1 MAKYITPQQFINS
14 TIGKAYDM
22 DGSYGVQCVDGIK
35 KFAYDVYGEYKFD
48 CGACGYAY
56 GLWTNYG
63 TNGVEKYFNKHSFSE
78 ARKGDWII
86 WNWGSKGC
94 AYSHVA
100 MFDSMKTSNVVNSY
114 GESQNGIKAF
124 NMCPIYTDGILGVL
138 RPKIYEEETLKYQAH
153 IQDLGWQD
161 WKSNGA
167 TAGTTGKNLR
177 MEAIRIDSKK
187 DVYAKAHIQDIGWV
201 DYGKITK
208 DTIIGTTGQ
217 SKRLECLCLKG
228 NFKYRVHIADVGWST
243 WTLADGICTL
253 GSVGQD
259 LGLEA
264 IEIIG
269 VG

>member
-1 MAKYITPQQFINS
+1 MAKYITPQQFIDS

-48 CGACGYAY
+48 CGSCGYAY

-100 MFDSMKTSNVVNSY
+100 MFDSMKTNDIVNSY
-114 GESQNGIKAF
+114 GQSQNGIKAF

-138 RPKIYEEETLKYQAH
+138 RPKIYEDDFFPYKGYYEYGDSGANVSK
-153 IQDLGWQD
+153 IND
-161 WKSNGA
+161 WYAEQVKGDFFGVYTMNC
-167 TAGTTGKNLR
+167 T
-177 MEAIRIDSKK
+177 EALQTK
-187 DVYAKAHIQDIGWV
+187 AK
-201 DYGKITK
+201 
-208 DTIIGTTGQ
+208 
-217 SKRLECLCLKG
+217 E
-228 NFKYRVHIADVGWST
+228 
-243 WTLADGICTL
+243 DGIYDDVVDGKFGPKTL
-253 GSVGQD
+253 DAAKHYGFK
-259 LGLEA
+259 E
-264 IEIIG
+264 
-269 VG
+269 